1 MKLVYV
7 TTLYTDY
14 INGVYGKSP
23 DLSLQN
29 YEYQKTILDYDSF
42 GWADFWSN
50 SLKLLGY
57 DVLDIR
63 LNVSY
68 LQFQWAK
75 ENDLSNIKRLSLDK
89 IALEQIKK
97 FKPDILWFDHY
108 DPVFLKEIKQEVS
121 TIKLVM
127 GWSGSAI
134 YKTDAWKN
142 MNLMLSCAPE
152 AVSYFN
158 DNGLK
163 AKHIHHAFDPRI
175 NDRLRDTNKTI
186 DFCFIGQIIRSGD
199 FHIYRE
205 KLLEEIVSFT
215 NLHIFSSS
223 GNYMRHGKLIL
234 EIRIAL
240 SELLEKIDEKNIKHI
255 NKYILKLVYKL
266 KSKFSIPVNRN
277 LIKFLKPAIYGL
289 DMYKTLLESE
299 LTLNIHANSSPF
311 YASNMRLFE
320 TTGVGTCLLTDWK
333 QNITDLFEPDF
344 EVVTYKSS
352 SECIEK
358 VKWLLANPLEARKIG
373 KAGQNRTLSEH
384 TFDRRSVQL
393 DEIIQAALK

>member
-1 MKLVYV
+1 LFSSE
-7 TTLYTDY
+7 TA
-14 INGVYGKSP
+14 
-23 DLSLQN
+23 Q
-29 YEYQKTILDYDSF
+29 
-42 GWADFWSN
+42 
-50 SLKLLGY
+50 
-57 DVLDIR
+57 
-63 LNVSY
+63 
-68 LQFQWAK
+68 
-75 ENDLSNIKRLSLDK
+75 
-89 IALEQIKK
+89 
-97 FKPDILWFDHY
+97 
-108 DPVFLKEIKQEVS
+108 
-121 TIKLVM
+121 
-127 GWSGSAI
+127 
-134 YKTDAWKN
+134 
-142 MNLMLSCAPE
+142 
-152 AVSYFN
+152 
-158 DNGLK
+158 
-163 AKHIHHAFDPRI
+163 
-175 NDRLRDTNKTI
+175 DTNKTI

-215 NLHIFSSS
+215 NLQIFSSS
-223 GNYMRHGKLIL
+223 GNYMRHGKLL
-234 EIRIAL
+234 LKARIAI
-240 SELLEKIDEKNIKHI
+240 SDLLEKIDEKNIKHI

-289 DMYKTLLESE
+289 DMYQTLLESE

-373 KAGQNRTLSEH
+373 KDGQNRTLSEH